1 MKMQSKPGF
10 ALMEVLMVVV
20 LLGIFALIAVPRFA
34 NVKKLSYTTA
44 RELVGDLRNTR
55 SLAINTGVSHYLKLL
70 PSGGPYTEYKIFDK
84 DDNQVGDTQIIP
96 DGVTCTATTDTF
108 SFNYLGSCNNGSDDS
123 ITLVGESETYTVY
136 ITGITGRAYIQ

>member
-1 MKMQSKPGF
+1 
-10 ALMEVLMVVV
+10 MEVLTVVV

-44 RELVGDLRNTR
+44 RELVGNLRNTR
-55 SLAINTGVSHYLKLL
+55 SLAINTGVGHYLKLL

-84 DDNQVGDTQIIP
+84 NNNQVGDTQPIP

-108 SFNYLGSCNNGSDDS
+108 LFNYFGSCNNGNNSS
-123 ITLVGESETYTVY
+123 ITLVSEGETYVVEV
-136 ITGITGRAYIQ
+136 IGITGRAYIQ